1 MSEDLTSTVAFDSSL
16 SVDDPDLES
25 MRGNFL
31 AVSATSCSIASL
43 SAIFP
48 PGFGLRLSLSCE
60 LFESVAEWSVSNA
73 LLVPFDEERETAR
86 GLTAAC
92 ASGTCPG
99 ECGLGAAGDLTGEF
113 PAEDSGSGREWS
125 ATEGFF
131 GTSPSKKV
139 EVKGGCAWERPGCF
153 QALSAFLP
161 CEFQV
166 VRKRW

>member
-25 MRGNFL
+25 LCNLL

-48 PGFGLRLSLSCE
+48 PGFGLRLSLSCKP
-60 LFESVAEWSVSNA
+60 FESVAEWSVSNA
-73 LLVPFDEERETAR
+73 LLVPFDEERETTG

-92 ASGTCPG
+92 ASGSCPG
-99 ECGLGAAGDLTGEF
+99 ECGLGAAGDLTGELH
-113 PAEDSGSGREWS
+113 AEDTDSGRERS

-131 GTSPSKKV
+131 VTSPSKKV
-139 EVKGGCAWERPGCF
+139 EVRGGCAWERPGCF
-153 QALSAFLP
+153 QALSAFLS
-161 CEFQV
+161 CKFQD
-166 VRKRW
+166 VRKK